1 MRFNIVI
8 DIFNTIIKTRIANIT
23 NENLAIKLLEFKKSF
38 IPLPLPAVLFENGF
52 HIDDDADDAC
62 DFAEL
67 FILSYIYI
75 IKEKAI
81 ITK

>member
-1 MRFNIVI
+1 MLIE
-8 DIFNTIIKTRIANIT
+8 IFNRMIKTKIT
-23 NENLAIKLLEFKKSF
+23 NIKKEKRAIKLLEFKKSL
-38 IPLPLPAVLFENGF
+38 IPLPLPALSENGF
-52 HIDDDADDAC
+52 HGDEFCGLFIC
-62 DFAEL
+62 GL